1 MWPRLLAEGEDE
13 EAVDG
18 TRLPLNPASGIMNGG
33 TAQLTDEPL
42 VAFARA
48 ATLRPAAASV
58 GAAAIRIR
66 AQLGDEIHDNSLT
79 CPLCVGLSVIVF
91 CF

>member
-18 TRLPLNPASGIMNGG
+18 TRLPLNPASGIMSGG

-48 ATLRPAAASV
+48 ATPTLRGRRPRPS
-58 GAAAIRIR
+58 
-66 AQLGDEIHDNSLT
+66 AQPPSGSAHSWVMKFMT
-79 CPLCVGLSVIVF
+79 IV
-91 CF
+91 

>member
-1 MWPRLLAEGEDE
+1 VWPRLLAEGEDE

-18 TRLPLNPASGIMNGG
+18 TRLPLNPASGIMGGG

-48 ATLRPAAASV
+48 ATLRPAAASLRRPS
-58 GAAAIRIR
+58 AAQPPSGSA
-66 AQLGDEIHDNSLT
+66 HSW
-79 CPLCVGLSVIVF
+79 V
-91 CF
+91 

>member
-18 TRLPLNPASGIMNGG
+18 TRLPLNPASGIMSGG

-48 ATLRPAAASV
+48 ATLRCGRPAAASV

-66 AQLGDEIHDNSLT
+66 AQLGDESKFM
-79 CPLCVGLSVIVF
+79 SVD
-91 CF
+91 

>member
-18 TRLPLNPASGIMNGG
+18 TRLPLNPASGIMSGG

-48 ATLRPAAASV
+48 ATLLAAAGGRPRPS
-58 GAAAIRIR
+58 
-66 AQLGDEIHDNSLT
+66 AQPPSGSYPRT
-79 CPLCVGLSVIVF
+79 AWVMKFMS
-91 CF
+91 

>member
-18 TRLPLNPASGIMNGG
+18 TRLPLNPASGIMSGG

-66 AQLGDEIHDNSLT
+66 AQLGDESKFM
-79 CPLCVGLSVIVF
+79 SVD
-91 CF
+91 